1 MHSIGTLIIGGG
13 VAGASLACSLA
24 ERSSGGAGDR
34 GGGGDVGDGGKGV
47 AIVDV
52 DVFGKYN
59 SSELNGGGVR
69 CTFAEPINIKLSLAS
84 TRYYLEH
91 AEKFDFRQRGYFWM
105 YDEELWEESK
115 QFLPLVRSFGLPVE
129 EMTPAQAREKFPVLS
144 DVSDLAGA
152 TFTPFDGRLSPHR
165 LRMHYL
171 DHAQRGGVQLL
182 DRWEVISIEGTK
194 APFTVRM
201 KRVPPRQIKKILT
214 KDSDAKAQAT
224 DRDELVVRADRIVNA
239 AGPWAPRVARL
250 YGREL
255 PVTPLPRQVYLLKH
269 PEVNLEPLP
278 FFLDY
283 PQDIYFRFY
292 ERDRDCC
299 TLVSWSDPDEPTRI
313 DYTNHGAAYY
323 DQHVKPRL
331 VKRIA
336 AMADAQLVE
345 GWVGH
350 YELSPDKGAIVGA
363 VPEREGIFNY
373 CGLSAHGV
381 MQSRALG
388 EAMAQLL
395 IGGAWP
401 AEMNLDELSE
411 ARFGKKL
418 LSESM
423 YV

>member
-13 VAGASLACSLA
+13 IAGASLACSLA
-24 ERSSGGAGDR
+24 ERS
-34 GGGGDVGDGGKGV
+34 VGQGV

-69 CTFAEPINIKLSLAS
+69 CTFAEPINIRIALAS
-84 TRYYLEH
+84 TKYYLRH
-91 AEKFDFRQRGYFWM
+91 AKKFDFRQRGYFWM

-115 QFLPLVRSFGLPVE
+115 SFLPLVRSFGLPVE
-129 EMTPAQAREKFPVLS
+129 EMTPTEVKEAFPILS

-152 TFTPFDGRLSPHR
+152 TFTPFDGRLNPHR

-182 DRWEVISIEGTK
+182 DRWEVVGIEGAK
-194 APFTVRM
+194 APFDVRM
-201 KRVPPRQIKKILT
+201 KRVPARSIKRILT
-214 KDSDAKAQAT
+214 DAKSQAT
-224 DRDELVVRADRIVNA
+224 NRDELTVRADRIVNA
-239 AGPWAPRVARL
+239 AGPWAPKIARL

-255 PVTPLPRQVYLLKH
+255 PVAPLPRQVYLLKH

-283 PQDIYFRFY
+283 PQDIYFRHY
-292 ERDRDCC
+292 ERDRQPC
-299 TLVSWSDPDEPTRI
+299 TLVSWSDPEEPTRV
-313 DYTNHGAAYY
+313 DFASHGVAYY
-323 DQHVKPRL
+323 ERHVKPRL

-336 AMADAQLVE
+336 AMEQGELVG

-350 YELSPDKGAIVGA
+350 YELSPDKGAIVGP
-363 VPEREGIFNY
+363 VPTRDGLFNY

-388 EAMAQLL
+388 EAMADLL
-395 IGGAWP
+395 TGGAWP

-411 ARFGKKL
+411 ARFGRKL
-418 LSESM
+418 LSEPM